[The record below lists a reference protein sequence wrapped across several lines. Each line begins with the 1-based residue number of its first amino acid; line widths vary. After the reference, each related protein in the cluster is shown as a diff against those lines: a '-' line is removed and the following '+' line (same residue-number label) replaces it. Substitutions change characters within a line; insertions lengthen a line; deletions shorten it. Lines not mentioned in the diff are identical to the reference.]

1 MNSIFMVP
9 TPEALIVLACS
20 LRLFSHVSTCDFVPQ
35 KWLDVVDD
43 APSTLYVMTQ
53 VEHISPKTLSTLKR
67 SSSWQEISRKHDTAN
82 KYMIRFMLIPINRY
96 RILGEQP

>member
-67 SSSWQEISRKHDTAN
+67 SSSWQEISRKHDIAN
-82 KYMIRFMLIPINRY
+82 KYMIRFMITLLLILRKIVLR
-96 RILGEQP
+96 